1 MDFAFEVDG
10 QGNPRLS
17 VDGKEVIEE
26 ALFLAASDA
35 ARELPAGRYRLTPIQ
50 TAQGGPLEL
59 FLDTGADKTLKYDSD
74 AGLSSTEG
82 DP

>member
-35 ARELPAGRYRLTPIQ
+35 ARELPGFRGSI
-50 TAQGGPLEL
+50 
-59 FLDTGADKTLKYDSD
+59 S
-74 AGLSSTEG
+74 
-82 DP
+82 